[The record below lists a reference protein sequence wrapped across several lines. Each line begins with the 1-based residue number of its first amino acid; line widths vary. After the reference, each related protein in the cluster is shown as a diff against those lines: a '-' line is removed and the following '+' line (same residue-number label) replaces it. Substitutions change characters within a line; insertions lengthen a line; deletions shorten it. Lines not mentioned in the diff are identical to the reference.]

1 MAQRLL
7 VVWLAYELAS
17 RTGNG
22 YKLRAAAWR
31 PQGGKGRQR
40 GVCTGGERLLACRE
54 LVFSAAGAQGQNDG
68 RGLEVAA
75 RLRPV
80 FIEHD
85 RSAHAERLALLS
97 LARVASAL
105 ARKADVALGDA
116 GPEGSALARRVTGAA
131 LVRASHTPC
140 VSCLAVLA
148 QFRALLC
155 EVALGVG
162 LMAWRETC
170 GGLLGDE
177 AS

>member
-1 MAQRLL
+1 MSEPPSGLALAEQADRLFQPGDADRRWYVL
-7 VVWLAYELAS
+7 HAKPRCEKKAAKTCLDAEIRHYLPLRQS
-17 RTGNG
+17 R
-22 YKLRAAAWR
+22 
-31 PQGGKGRQR
+31 PRQR
-40 GVCTGGERLLACRE
+40 KGQRRYSFDVPLLPGYLFACC
-54 LVFSAAGAQGQNDG
+54 DG
-68 RGLEVAA
+68 
-75 RLRPV
+75 
-80 FIEHD
+80 
-85 RSAHAERLALLS
+85 AERLALLS

-162 LMAWRETC
+162 LMDWRETC
-170 GGLLGDE
+170 WGLLGDE